1 MYVLT
6 RLFIKYNVN
15 NIEKN
20 TQHNA
25 ICYIN
30 TIQLS
35 RYSSNNIHYITQHKT

>member
-1 MYVLT
+1 MRIIV

-35 RYSSNNIHYITQHKT
+35 HYSSTNVHYITQHKC